1 MIKYNEAQSIRKTY
15 EQIVKRLKEERIG
28 FDNQLAA
35 LERTYAAKQRDY
47 EELLLLSGDAN
58 HAREVA
64 QQELERVRGGYE
76 EERRRRDDDLRARHQ
91 VVQLRKQMVERI
103 EKREKMRAEIV
114 AQEAGDLG
122 EEGETNLKK
131 AMAVNMFSAQSVSKE
146 RVEQK
151 TKIDIFE
158 AAFRKIKE
166 ATGVSDVN
174 EVIQKIISQEGTTE
188 NLMVLTKENQA
199 KVEALNDKK
208 AALKARVEEM
218 KYSGP
223 GGGHRRKMVDD
234 HEEQLTSSSAR
245 LERSKAKHERLSKV
259 LISVKAGVKHIQD
272 KLEGLREEV
281 NGQRIELTDETVVNV
296 LYENEKVLLE
306 LLARIKAS
314 KDEDAIVAGVAKKA
328 GFDDDEAAADAPAA
342 AAAGSLVD
350 DEEIMQAR
358 PFNQRI
364 DLPLS
369 DEEWEGDGPM
379 KDDGLPDVDEEE
391 LTRDKV
397 KKASTQIMLAQDKKK
412 KVKKRHRNASS

>member
-1 MIKYNEAQSIRKTY
+1 M
-15 EQIVKRLKEERIG
+15 EER
-28 FDNQLAA
+28 
-35 LERTYAAKQRDY
+35 
-47 EELLLLSGDAN
+47 
-58 HAREVA
+58 ARV
-64 QQELERVRGGYE
+64 
-76 EERRRRDDDLRARHQ
+76 
-91 VVQLRKQMVERI
+91 
-103 EKREKMRAEIV
+103 
-114 AQEAGDLG
+114 
-122 EEGETNLKK
+122 
-131 AMAVNMFSAQSVSKE
+131 
-146 RVEQK
+146 
-151 TKIDIFE
+151 
-158 AAFRKIKE
+158 
-166 ATGVSDVN
+166 
-174 EVIQKIISQEGTTE
+174 
-188 NLMVLTKENQA
+188 
-199 KVEALNDKK
+199 
-208 AALKARVEEM
+208 LKARVEEM

-234 HEEQLTSSSAR
+234 HEEQLTSSGAR

-364 DLPLS
+364 ALPS
-369 DEEWEGDGPM
+369 GE
-379 KDDGLPDVDEEE
+379 DGLDAIEEGMDGDNFEDIGEEEE
-391 LTRDKV
+391 LTRV
-397 KKASTQIMLAQDKKK
+397 AIKKASEQLSSANDRRAKKK
-412 KVKKRHRNASS
+412 SRGKRKKSRA